1 MNNISKTK
9 ISIRHFLA
17 VGVPVIV
24 LAMGAA
30 YFVLGLLA
38 AWLLLGVLL
47 GLLAWLFVR
56 WIIRPIASVSEAA
69 AAIARGEYDTRVSL
83 PKTGSEI
90 QRMGVEIN
98 NMAEKIAFAERTK
111 LDFVSTISHELRTP
125 LTAIKGWGET
135 LLHSDHPPN
144 EDMLRRGLGV
154 IIDESMRLDKLVEE
168 LLDFSRIQAG
178 RLVLQKEPVD
188 ILAELDEVVYF
199 FCEQRA
205 ASDGIVLQSSTP
217 ETPAPS
223 LGDPARIR
231 QIFINLLD
239 NAFKHTPQG
248 GAIAVTAGFT
258 PEIPKDRPPA
268 SPPEFVHII
277 ISDSGCGVSA
287 DDLPHL
293 TEKFFKASSDTKGS
307 GIGLA
312 VVEELIKAHDGVLA
326 FESQPGEGLSVYVT
340 FPLKS
345 K

>member
-1 MNNISKTK
+1 MKTK
-9 ISIRHFLA
+9 LSIRRYLGFSVPAIA
-17 VGVPVIV
+17 VATGAVYFTLGAWPA
-24 LAMGAA
+24 LLLMGA
-30 YFVLGLLA
+30 
-38 AWLLLGVLL
+38 LL
-47 GLLAWLFVR
+47 GLSAWLFVR
-56 WIIRPIASVSEAA
+56 WIITPIAAVSEAA
-69 AAIARGEYDTRVSL
+69 AAIARGEYDTRVEL
-83 PKTGSEI
+83 PKVRSEI
-90 QRMGVEIN
+90 HRMGVEIN

-144 EDMLRRGLGV
+144 EDILRRGLGV

-205 ASDGIVLQSSTP
+205 ASDGIALQSSTP
-217 ETPAPS
+217 EIPAPS

-239 NAFKHTPQG
+239 NAFKHTQQG

-258 PEIPKDRPPA
+258 PELPKDRPPA
-268 SPPEFVHII
+268 SPPEFVHIT
-277 ISDSGCGVSA
+277 ISDSGCGVSEE
-287 DDLPHL
+287 DLPHL
-293 TEKFFKASSDTKGS
+293 TEKFFKASTDTKGS

-312 VVEELIKAHDGVLA
+312 VVEELIKAHNGVLE
-326 FESQPGEGLSVYVT
+326 FESAPGEGLSVHVT
-340 FPLKS
+340 FPLK